1 MEFSILKGKEK
12 IGSVSTASVDDF
24 YYFRDSIHNA
34 LEEGDFGSK
43 FPTFMLRF
51 EPDEWKVDELEPL
64 QRELETIAEAFKKLP
79 PEPSDSHWQSR
90 LARSRRRYS
99 SLYEVFVDADGKPLL
114 GRLIDLCQIAQRE
127 KKPIVIR

>member
-1 MEFSILKGKEK
+1 MEFSILKGKKK

-34 LEEGDFGSK
+34 LEDGEFGSK
-43 FPTFMLRF
+43 FPTFMCRF
-51 EPDEWKVDELEPL
+51 EPDEWKVEELELL
-64 QRELETIAEAFKKLP
+64 QRELEAITEAFKKLP
-79 PEPSDSHWQSR
+79 PEPFDSHWESGVANSGR
-90 LARSRRRYS
+90 LYS
-99 SLYEVFVDADGKPLL
+99 NLYEVFVDADGKPLL